1 MVTTMVTV
9 SMASIMAM
17 ASVMATVTA
26 MENIE

>member
-9 SMASIMAM
+9 SIASIMAM
-17 ASVMATVTA
+17 ANVMATVTA